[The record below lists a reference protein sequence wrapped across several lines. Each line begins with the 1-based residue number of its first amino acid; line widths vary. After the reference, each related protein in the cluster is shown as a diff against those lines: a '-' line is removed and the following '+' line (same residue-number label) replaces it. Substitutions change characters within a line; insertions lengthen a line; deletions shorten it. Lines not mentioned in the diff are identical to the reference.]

1 VYVFVAL
8 IPLQSL
14 IVSTLTGNIIRQVCL
29 FSCREL
35 CSNLCQYITFVS
47 VLLISF
53 AKMFLFFMKYA
64 VLLQNPQDQSCPLRN
79 KIVMLV
85 ILSSRS
91 KDMTQCRSRHY
102 FLVALDS

>member
-1 VYVFVAL
+1 
-8 IPLQSL
+8 
-14 IVSTLTGNIIRQVCL
+14 
-29 FSCREL
+29 
-35 CSNLCQYITFVS
+35 
-47 VLLISF
+47 
-53 AKMFLFFMKYA
+53 MFLFFMKYA